1 MDFQK
6 YFFKVQIW
14 LLYSWIILRVW
25 NKHISLFLKKYT
37 WLIFF
42 YPHSISNLDLSEV
55 AFHTI
60 TRISLKLLW
69 KGTYIILISGM
80 KWLSSTSW
88 SLFTQF
94 FFQYFKYASN
104 DCKIYQKPSLRSTFS
119 LQKIRLHAQF
129 IFLLHSYVLW
139 FYNCVYKCSLCVLFF

>member
-14 LLYSWIILRVW
+14 LSYSWIILRVCEI
-25 NKHISLFLKKYT
+25 NMSLCFLRNT
-37 WLIFF
+37 LDSFFF

-69 KGTYIILISGM
+69 KGTYIFWSVEWNDCQVHPDPFSHNFFFNTSNMHLMIVKFIRNLHFYFLFAKNKTSCPVYF
-80 KWLSSTSW
+80 SST
-88 SLFTQF
+88 
-94 FFQYFKYASN
+94 
-104 DCKIYQKPSLRSTFS
+104 
-119 LQKIRLHAQF
+119 F
-129 IFLLHSYVLW
+129 ICALIL
-139 FYNCVYKCSLCVLFF
+139 

>member
-14 LLYSWIILRVW
+14 LSYSWIILRVCEI
-25 NKHISLFLKKYT
+25 NMSLCFLRNT
-37 WLIFF
+37 LDSFFF

-60 TRISLKLLW
+60 TRFSLKLLW

-80 KWLSSTSW
+80 KWLSKVHPDPSSHKKINNISNMHLMIVKFIRNLHFYFLFAKNKTSCPV
-88 SLFTQF
+88 
-94 FFQYFKYASN
+94 YFS
-104 DCKIYQKPSLRSTFS
+104 STFICA
-119 LQKIRLHAQF
+119 LIL
-129 IFLLHSYVLW
+129 
-139 FYNCVYKCSLCVLFF
+139 

>member
-14 LLYSWIILRVW
+14 LLYSWIILRVCEI
-25 NKHISLFLKKYT
+25 NMSLCFLRNT
-37 WLIFF
+37 LDSFFF
-42 YPHSISNLDLSEV
+42 YPHSKSNLDLSEV

-94 FFQYFKYASN
+94 FFNTSNMHLMIVKFIRNLHFYFLFAKNKTSCPVYFS
-104 DCKIYQKPSLRSTFS
+104 STFICA
-119 LQKIRLHAQF
+119 L
-129 IFLLHSYVLW
+129 VL
-139 FYNCVYKCSLCVLFF
+139 